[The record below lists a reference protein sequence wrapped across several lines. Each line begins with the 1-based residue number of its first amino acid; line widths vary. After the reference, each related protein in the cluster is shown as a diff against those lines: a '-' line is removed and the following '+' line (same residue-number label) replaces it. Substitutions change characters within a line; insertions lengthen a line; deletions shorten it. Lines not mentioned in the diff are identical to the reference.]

1 MTKLFQKY
9 LFLLMICS
17 PMWSWA
23 QNDLGY
29 TVTGVVSDSVSNET
43 LPFASVFFSGTTF
56 GTTSDKDG
64 NFVLKADKPGT
75 YDLVISFT
83 GYQTY
88 YRQVDLNEQQILRLN
103 VKLYLST
110 RNLGAVTVTAQKD
123 EAWQNNLRLFK
134 RTFLGTSAN
143 ANSCRI
149 VNEEVL
155 NFDDNRSDRVFEAY
169 ASEPL
174 IIENKKLGYRVKY
187 LLEEFKIYYAQ
198 NYSVFYGFP
207 SFEEMGKKGKV
218 KKSWAK
224 NREKAYLGSIS
235 HFFKALYED
244 KVTEAGFEVNAAKDM
259 KRGGRAIDI
268 TPIKM
273 STLVSTKPNGTTKSL
288 SFENYLYIVYR
299 NERESA
305 EYKMFQNSI
314 SPKAAGNEQLSWIFL
329 PEGIT
334 EVDFE
339 QSGYLINPLAVV
351 TNGYWGF
358 EKLGDMV
365 PMDYQPEEK

>member
-17 PMWSWA
+17 PLWSWA
-23 QNDLGY
+23 QTDLGY
-29 TVTGVVSDSVSNET
+29 TIEGVVSDSVTNET

-64 NFVLKADKPGT
+64 NFVLKADRPGT

-83 GYQTY
+83 GYETY
-88 YRQVDLNEQQILRLN
+88 FRQVDLNEQQVLRLN

-110 RNLGAVTVTAQKD
+110 VNLGAVTITAKKD
-123 EAWQNNLRLFK
+123 EAWRKNLILFK
-134 RTFLGTSAN
+134 QTFLGTSAN

-155 NFDDNRSDRVFEAY
+155 NFDDNRKDRIFEAY

-174 IIENKKLGYRVKY
+174 IIENKALGYRIKY
-187 LLEEFKIYYAQ
+187 LLEDFKIYYAR

-207 SFEEMGKKGKV
+207 SFEELGKKGKV
-218 KKSWAK
+218 RKRWAQG
-224 NREKAYLGSIS
+224 REKAYLGSIS

-244 KVTEAGFEVNAAKDM
+244 KTKEAGFVVNAAKDM
-259 KRGGRAIDI
+259 KRGRAIDL
-268 TPIKM
+268 TPIRM
-273 STLVSTKPNGTTKSL
+273 RRLVSTKPNGTTKSL
-288 SFENYLYIVYR
+288 SFENYLYIVYKK
-299 NERESA
+299 EKESLQ
-305 EYKMFQNSI
+305 YKIYQNSI
-314 SPKAAGNEQLSWIFL
+314 SPKPAGKEQLSWIFL

>member
-1 MTKLFQKY
+1 MTKFFQKY

-17 PMWSWA
+17 PLWSLA
-23 QNDLGY
+23 QTDPGY
-29 TVTGVVSDSVSNET
+29 TVAGVVSDSVTNET

-64 NFVLKADKPGT
+64 NFTLKADRPGT

-88 YRQVDLNEQQILRLN
+88 FRQIDLNEQQVLRLN

-110 RNLGAVTVTAQKD
+110 VNLGAVTVTAKKD
-123 EAWQNNLRLFK
+123 EAWQKNLILFK
-134 RTFLGTSAN
+134 QTFLGTSAN

-155 NFDDNRSDRVFEAY
+155 NFDDNRKDRIFEAY

-174 IIENKKLGYRVKY
+174 IIENKALGYRIKY
-187 LLEEFKIYYAQ
+187 LLEDFKIYYAQ
-198 NYSVFYGFP
+198 SYSVFYGFP
-207 SFEEMGKKGKV
+207 SFEETGRKGRV
-218 KKSWAK
+218 KKAWARA
-224 NREKAYLGSIS
+224 REKAYLGSIS

-244 KVTEAGFEVNAAKDM
+244 KISEEGFVVNAAKDM
-259 KRGGRAIDI
+259 ERGRAIDL
-268 TPIKM
+268 TPIRM
-273 STLVSTKPNGTTKSL
+273 SKLVSTKPNGTTKSL
-288 SFENYLYIVYR
+288 SFENYLYVVYK
-299 NERESA
+299 NEKESLQ
-305 EYKMFQNSI
+305 YKIYQNSI
-314 SPKAAGNEQLSWIFL
+314 SPKAAGREQLSWIFL

-365 PMDYQPEEK
+365 PMDYEPEEK

>member
-1 MTKLFQKY
+1 MTKLLQKY

-17 PMWSWA
+17 PLWSWA
-23 QNDLGY
+23 QNDLGF
-29 TVTGVVSDSVSNET
+29 TVAGVVSDSVTNET

-64 NFVLKADKPGT
+64 NFTLKADKPGT

-88 YRQVDLNEQQILRLN
+88 YRQVDLNEEQVLRLD

-110 RNLGAVTVTAQKD
+110 RNLGAFTITAEKD
-123 EAWQNNLRLFK
+123 EAWRNNLILFK
-134 RTFLGTSAN
+134 KTFLGTSAN
-143 ANSCRI
+143 ANACRI

-155 NFDDNRSDRVFEAY
+155 NFDDNRSDRIFEAY

-174 IIENKKLGYRVKY
+174 IIENKALGYRIKY
-187 LLEEFKIYYAQ
+187 LLEDFKIYYAQ
-198 NYSVFYGFP
+198 NYSIFYGFP
-207 SFEEMGKKGKV
+207 SFEPLGKKGKV
-218 KKSWAK
+218 KARWSK

-244 KVTEAGFEVNAAKDM
+244 KTKEEGFVVNAAKDM
-259 KRGGRAIDI
+259 KRGRAIDI
-268 TPIKM
+268 TPIRM
-273 STLVSTKPNGTTKSL
+273 STLVSTKPNGTTKAL
-288 SFENYLYIVYR
+288 SFENYLYIVYK
-299 NERESA
+299 NEKESN
-305 EYKMFQNSI
+305 EYKIYQHSI
-314 SPKAAGNEQLSWIFL
+314 SPKVPGKEQLSWIFL

-365 PMDYQPEEK
+365 PMDYLPEEK